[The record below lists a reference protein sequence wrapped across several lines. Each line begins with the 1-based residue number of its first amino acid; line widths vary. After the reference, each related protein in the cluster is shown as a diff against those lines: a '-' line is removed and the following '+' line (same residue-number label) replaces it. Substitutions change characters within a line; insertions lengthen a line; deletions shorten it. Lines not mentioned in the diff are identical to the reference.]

1 MHAVGVIDYRD
12 VDRLLSRP
20 TLASAFWRAS
30 MLEAAAYRE
39 RFSSIGRGTALE
51 RVAHLLCEQLAR
63 REAVGLGGPRLPF
76 SQIDVAD
83 ATGLSVVHVNRT
95 IQTLRTLN
103 VLSKAR
109 HALEVV
115 NRKELEKI
123 AGFVDHYPGMPNFV
137 SKWAVQIEANRI
149 GSGRGEPS
157 PVPSANRAA
166 GGVESKTASVRADR

>member
-1 MHAVGVIDYRD
+1 
-12 VDRLLSRP
+12 
-20 TLASAFWRAS
+20 

-39 RFSSIGRGTALE
+39 RLSSIGRGTAIQ
-51 RVAHLLCEQLAR
+51 RVAHFPCEQLALR
-63 REAVGLGGPRLPF
+63 AAVGIGAPQLPF

-83 ATGLSVVHVNRT
+83 AAGLSVVHVNRT

-123 AGFVDHYPGMPNFV
+123 ARFEDHYLGMPNSV
-137 SKWAVQIEANRI
+137 SEYRI

-166 GGVESKTASVRADR
+166 GGSNRRQPRSALTGS

>member
-1 MHAVGVIDYRD
+1 M
-12 VDRLLSRP
+12 
-20 TLASAFWRAS
+20 
-30 MLEAAAYRE
+30 
-39 RFSSIGRGTALE
+39 
-51 RVAHLLCEQLAR
+51 AR

-123 AGFVDHYPGMPNFV
+123 AGFVDHYLGMPNFV